1 MSDVRR
7 TIVIAGVLGT
17 VLAVPTVAGAEP
29 NVPDENIARSVYD
42 LKTNVLDI
50 KTDEAV
56 LPLEEEEDNGQQVT
70 VRISADVLFD
80 FNRATPV
87 DFNRATLTETAR
99 RRIAALADRLRG
111 VSGTVTVSGHTDSIG
126 ADDYNLD
133 LSERRAQAVKTE
145 LERALQGAPLQIEA
159 KGYGETRPVA
169 PNEQGGKDNPEGRAK
184 NRRVDITYEKE

>member
-70 VRISADVLFD
+70 VRISADVLF
-80 FNRATPV
+80 